1 MSDNRGDA
9 AKSQSGRWAR
19 LALMSAATTAVL
31 MYQLAAPGEA
41 PRAAVLFLECVL
53 LAGSVIGLGGAL
65 LMLMLGK

>member
-1 MSDNRGDA
+1 
-9 AKSQSGRWAR
+9 
-19 LALMSAATTAVL
+19 MSAATTAVL

-65 LMLMLGK
+65 LMLILGK